1 MQKSWTWTTTGYGLA
16 EKSHREI
23 METCR
28 IAGLTGIEGSPPLF
42 EGNTESELQTIGGSY
57 RSAGLCIETF
67 HLPFSPDDDIA
78 SFYETTRRRA
88 VDKMRLWMGRAS
100 LVGAKVGI
108 QHPTTNRSDADV
120 EGLETYFI
128 QIGKSLDTLLREAE
142 VLNFTIALENMLPS
156 DGGRFTSRPE
166 HFERIVRDFAH
177 PNLGFCL
184 DTGHA
189 LVASRG
195 DAHRFFDVMAPR
207 MVAFHLADNAGDRDS
222 HLAPG
227 HGRVNWRRFFR
238 QAARIEYRHTM
249 CIETQP
255 FDFGPDY
262 TDSAWKK
269 MVADTEALA
278 ESALKD

>member
-1 MQKSWTWTTTGYGLA
+1 MQKRWTWTTTGYGLA
-16 EKSHREI
+16 EKSHDEI
-23 METCR
+23 IETCR
-28 IAGLTGIEGSPPLF
+28 FAGLAGIEGSPPLF
-42 EGNTESELQTIGGSY
+42 EGIAESELQAIGDRY

-67 HLPFSPDDDIA
+67 HLPFSPEDDIA
-78 SFYETTRRRA
+78 SFYETVRRRA

-100 LVGAKVGI
+100 LAGATVGI

-128 QIGKSLDTLLREAE
+128 QIGRSLDTLLREAE
-142 VLNFTIALENMLPS
+142 DLNFTIALENMLPS
-156 DGGRFTSRPE
+156 GGGRFTSRPA

-189 LVASRG
+189 LVAGRG
-195 DAHRFFDVMAPR
+195 DAHRFFEVMGPC

-227 HGRVNWRRFFR
+227 HGRVNWCRFFR
-238 QAARIEYRHTM
+238 HAAHIGYRRTM

-262 TDSAWKK
+262 TDHAWKR

-278 ESALKD
+278 ESALRD

>member
-1 MQKSWTWTTTGYGLA
+1 MQKGWTWTTTGYGLA
-16 EKSHREI
+16 EKSHDEI
-23 METCR
+23 IDTCR
-28 IAGLTGIEGSPPLF
+28 FAGLAGIEGATPLF
-42 EGNTESELQTIGGSY
+42 EGKTEAELQAIGGSY

-78 SFYETTRRRA
+78 SFYETTRRQA

-100 LVGAKVGI
+100 LIGATVGI
-108 QHPTTNRSDADV
+108 QHPTTNRTDANV

-128 QIGKSLDTLLREAE
+128 QIGKSLDALLREAE
-142 VLNFTIALENMLPS
+142 GLDFTIALENMLPS
-156 DGGRFTSRPE
+156 GGGRFTSRPG

-189 LVASRG
+189 LVAARG
-195 DAHRFFDVMAPR
+195 DAHRFFEVMGPR

-227 HGRVNWRRFFR
+227 HGRVDWRMFFR
-238 QAARIEYRHTM
+238 HAAQIGYKRTM
-249 CIETQP
+249 CIETPP

-262 TDSAWKK
+262 SDCAWKK
-269 MVADTEALA
+269 MVDDTDALA
-278 ESALKD
+278 ESVLED

>member
-1 MQKSWTWTTTGYGLA
+1 MQKRWKWTTTGYGLA
-16 EKSHREI
+16 DKSHNEI
-23 METCR
+23 IETCR
-28 IAGLTGIEGSPPLF
+28 FAGLAGIEGSPPLF
-42 EGNTESELQTIGGSY
+42 EGIAESELQAIGDGY

-67 HLPFSPDDDIA
+67 HLPFSPEDDIA
-78 SFYETTRRRA
+78 SFYETVRRRA

-100 LVGAKVGI
+100 LVGATVGI

-120 EGLETYFI
+120 EGLETYFR
-128 QIGKSLDTLLREAE
+128 QIGRSLDTLLREAE
-142 VLNFTIALENMLPS
+142 GLNFAIALENMLPS
-156 DGGRFTSRPE
+156 GGGRFTSRPE

-189 LVASRG
+189 LVAGRG
-195 DAHRFFDVMAPR
+195 DAHRFFDVMGPR

-227 HGRVNWRRFFR
+227 HGRVDWRRFFR
-238 QAARIEYRHTM
+238 HAAHLDYGRTM

-262 TDSAWKK
+262 TDSAWKE
-269 MVADTEALA
+269 MVADTDALA
-278 ESALKD
+278 ESALKG

>member
-1 MQKSWTWTTTGYGLA
+1 MQKRWKWTTTGYGLA
-16 EKSHREI
+16 DKSHNEI
-23 METCR
+23 IETCR
-28 IAGLTGIEGSPPLF
+28 FAGLAGIEGSPPQF
-42 EGNTESELQTIGGSY
+42 EGNSESELQAIGDTY
-57 RSAGLCIETF
+57 RSAGLRIETF
-67 HLPFSPDDDIA
+67 HLPFSPEDDIA
-78 SFYETTRRRA
+78 SFYETVRRRA

-100 LVGAKVGI
+100 LIGATVGI

-120 EGLETYFI
+120 DGLETYFI
-128 QIGKSLDTLLREAE
+128 QIGKSLKTLLREAE
-142 VLNFTIALENMLPS
+142 GLNFTIALENMLPS
-156 DGGRFTSRPE
+156 GGGRFTSRPE

-189 LVASRG
+189 LVAARD
-195 DAHRFFDVMAPR
+195 DAHRFFDVMGAQ

-238 QAARIEYRHTM
+238 HAAHIGYSRTM

-269 MVADTEALA
+269 MVADTDALA
-278 ESALKD
+278 ESALKG